1 MSASTLS
8 PEEVEIVFGML
19 SFCEE
24 NWSAFVF
31 RMQERGMEEHK
42 VDALFK
48 ELWEKTN
55 G

>member
-1 MSASTLS
+1 MELS
-8 PEEVEIVFGML
+8 QEEVELVFCMM

-31 RMQERGMEEHK
+31 RMQERGMTETE
-42 VDALFK
+42 VDNLFK

-55 G
+55 A